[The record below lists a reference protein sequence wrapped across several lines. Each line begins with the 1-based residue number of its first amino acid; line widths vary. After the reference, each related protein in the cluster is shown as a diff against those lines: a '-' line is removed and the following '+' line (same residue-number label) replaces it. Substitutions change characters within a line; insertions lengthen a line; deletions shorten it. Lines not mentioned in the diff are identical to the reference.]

1 MGDNERHNQF
11 EPLAHMPSLIR
22 FLVVVVFLAGL
33 VFAGMVA
40 LSVFVDPGQKDIT
53 VRVPVKDLLGG

>member
-1 MGDNERHNQF
+1 
-11 EPLAHMPSLIR
+11 MPSLIR